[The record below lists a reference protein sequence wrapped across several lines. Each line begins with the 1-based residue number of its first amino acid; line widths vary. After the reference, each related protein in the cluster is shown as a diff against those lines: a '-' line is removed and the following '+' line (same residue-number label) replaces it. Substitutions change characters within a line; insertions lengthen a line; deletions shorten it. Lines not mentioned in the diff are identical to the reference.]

1 MIEELMNNAVLMALV
16 LAPITTGMIEVV
28 KRTANIQERYL
39 PLVSLL
45 SGIAIAVL
53 IALGTGQDIVQYI
66 LVGVIGGLSSAG
78 LYDQKKITE

>member
-1 MIEELMNNAVLMALV
+1 MIEELMNNAVLVALM

-28 KRTANIQERYL
+28 KRTANIHERYL

>member
-66 LVGVIGGLSSAG
+66 IVGVIGGLSSSG

>member
-1 MIEELMNNAVLMALV
+1 MIEELMNNAVLLALV

-66 LVGVIGGLSSAG
+66 LVGVVGGLSSAG

>member
-1 MIEELMNNAVLMALV
+1 MIEELMNNAVLLALV

-45 SGIAIAVL
+45 SGITIAVL

-66 LVGVIGGLSSAG
+66 NVGVVGGLCSAG

>member
-1 MIEELMNNAVLMALV
+1 MIEELMNNAVLMALA
-16 LAPITTGMIEVV
+16 LAPITTRKIEVV

-45 SGIAIAVL
+45 SGVAIAVL

-66 LVGVIGGLSSAG
+66 LVGVVGGLSSAG
-78 LYDQKKITE
+78 LYDQKKIAE

>member
-1 MIEELMNNAVLMALV
+1 MIEELMNNAVLLALV

-53 IALGTGQDIVQYI
+53 IALGTGQDVVQYI
-66 LVGVIGGLSSAG
+66 LVGVVGGLSSAG

>member
-1 MIEELMNNAVLMALV
+1 MIEELMNNAVLLALA

-66 LVGVIGGLSSAG
+66 IVGVVGGLSSAG

>member
-1 MIEELMNNAVLMALV
+1 MIEELMNNAVLLALV

-53 IALGTGQDIVQYI
+53 IALDRKSV
-66 LVGVIGGLSSAG
+66 V
-78 LYDQKKITE
+78 

>member
-1 MIEELMNNAVLMALV
+1 MIEELMNNAVLLALV

-78 LYDQKKITE
+78 LYDEKKITE

>member
-39 PLVSLL
+39 PLVSFL
-45 SGIAIAVL
+45 SFIAIAVL

-66 LVGVIGGLSSAG
+66 LVGVIGGLSSSG